1 MNRVHLP
8 SRQRF
13 APRRN
18 TGFDWGLFLNES
30 IRSFSTTASVVPSS
44 PYLAR
49 ALLRSIDFSRA
60 LSIVEVGVGTGAVT
74 HELLRRMRPDARL
87 YAIDIN
93 PRFIAYLRS
102 AIDDRRLIPIAGSA
116 EDLGSI
122 LAARGVLQADAIVS
136 SLGLSIMP
144 KPLRERILREMK
156 QHLRPGGVFSQFQ
169 YLHARHAPRCL
180 NFFGVDAF
188 CEERFLRQ
196 NFRRVSLHTVFR
208 NFLPA
213 TVYTCWS
220 R

>member
-1 MNRVHLP
+1 MDRVQLP
-8 SRQRF
+8 SRQRSLP
-13 APRRN
+13 PRN
-18 TGFDWGLFLNES
+18 ANFDWGLFLNES
-30 IRSFSTTASVVPSS
+30 IKSFSTTASVVPSS

-49 ALLRSIDFSRA
+49 AMLRSIDFSLA
-60 LSIVEVGVGTGAVT
+60 TSIVEVGVGTGAVT

-87 YAIDIN
+87 YALDIN
-93 PRFIAYLRS
+93 PRFIDYVRS

-136 SLGLSIMP
+136 SLGLSLMT

-156 QHLRPGGVFSQFQ
+156 QHLRPGGVYSQFQ

-196 NFRRVSLHTVFR
+196 YFRRVSLHTVLR

-213 TVYTCWS
+213 TVYTCWP

>member
-1 MNRVHLP
+1 M
-8 SRQRF
+8 
-13 APRRN
+13 
-18 TGFDWGLFLNES
+18 
-30 IRSFSTTASVVPSS
+30 VPSS

-60 LSIVEVGVGTGAVT
+60 TSIVEVGVGTGAVT
-74 HELLRRMRPDARL
+74 HELLLRMRPDARL
-87 YAIDIN
+87 YALDIN
-93 PRFIAYLRS
+93 PRFIAYLSS

-122 LAARGVLQADAIVS
+122 LAERGVLQADAIVS

-196 NFRRVSLHTVFR
+196 HFRRVSLHNVLR